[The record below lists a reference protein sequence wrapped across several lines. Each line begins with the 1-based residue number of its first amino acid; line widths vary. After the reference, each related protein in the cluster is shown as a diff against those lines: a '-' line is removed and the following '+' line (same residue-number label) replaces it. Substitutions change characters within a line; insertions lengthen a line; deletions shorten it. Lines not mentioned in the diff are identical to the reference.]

1 MASTTYNDKTQKVGI
16 TLPTSLLTQT
26 DKLRGDVP
34 RSTSA
39 HTLII
44 ADSTSMP
51 EIKSESIHLVV
62 TSPPYWNLKK
72 YGEEGLGPN
81 QAYAKYLYEIQSVLK
96 EIKRVMAP
104 GRFVAI
110 NVGTAVSNDG
120 MRSINADVV
129 KMMEDLNFTFK
140 KEIIWVKPKGTQGLW
155 QRGVTK
161 FLKREPYP
169 CFFSLNIMH
178 EYILIFQNEG
188 QMQMPLERLS
198 EDFIKKVSW
207 SIWEMP
213 VSYTKGHPAPFPYE
227 LPSRLIQ
234 LYTVEGET
242 VLDPFGGSGTTMKV
256 ARDLKRNSFLYEI
269 NSEYIDLIKE
279 NVGWNSSLDSDTRYE
294 IKIRKSITS

>member
-1 MASTTYNDKTQKVGI
+1 V
-16 TLPTSLLTQT
+16 
-26 DKLRGDVP
+26 
-34 RSTSA
+34 SA

-44 ADSTSMP
+44 ADSASMP

-120 MRSINADVV
+120 MKPINADIV
-129 KMMEDLNFTFK
+129 KMMGDLNFTFK

-178 EYILIFQNEG
+178 EYILIFQNDGE
-188 QMQMPLERLS
+188 MRIPNETVYRLP
-198 EDFIKKVSW
+198 EAFIKKVSW
-207 SIWEMP
+207 SVWEME
-213 VSYTKGHPAPFPYE
+213 VSLTKGHPAPFPDE

-234 LYTVEGET
+234 LYTIEGET
-242 VLDPFGGSGTTMKV
+242 VLDPFGGSGTTMKI
-256 ARDLKRNSFLYEI
+256 ARNLKRNSIVYEI
-269 NSEYIDLIKE
+269 NSEYIHLIKE
-279 NVGWNSSLDSDTRYE
+279 NVGWNSLDTDSSYE
-294 IKIRKSITS
+294 IKIRKTITN

>member
-1 MASTTYNDKTQKVGI
+1 VSV
-16 TLPTSLLTQT
+16 
-26 DKLRGDVP
+26 
-34 RSTSA
+34 

-44 ADSTSMP
+44 GDSSSMP
-51 EIKSESIHLVV
+51 EIESKSIHLVV

-81 QAYAKYLYEIQSVLK
+81 QAYAKYLYEIQNVLK
-96 EIKRVMAP
+96 EVKRVMVS

-120 MRSINADVV
+120 MKPINADIV

-161 FLKREPYP
+161 FLKSEPYP

-178 EYILIFQNEG
+178 EYILIFQNDG
-188 QMQMPLERLS
+188 QIQISIKPEHKLS
-198 EDFIKKVSW
+198 EEFIKKVSW
-207 SIWEMP
+207 SVWEIG
-213 VSYTKGHPAPFPYE
+213 VSNTKGHPAPFPDE
-227 LPSRLIQ
+227 VPSRLIQ
-234 LYTVEGET
+234 LYTFQGET

-256 ARDLKRNSFLYEI
+256 ARNLKRNCVVYEI
-269 NSEYIDLIKE
+269 NTDYIELIKQ
-279 NVGWNSSLDSDTRYE
+279 NVGWNSLLHPDTSYE